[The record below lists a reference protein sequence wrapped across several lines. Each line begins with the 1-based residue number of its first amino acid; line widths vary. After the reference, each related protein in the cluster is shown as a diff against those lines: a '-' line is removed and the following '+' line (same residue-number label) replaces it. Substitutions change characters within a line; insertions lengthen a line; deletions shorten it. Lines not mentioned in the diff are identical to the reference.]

1 MSRTLYQHNGKTL
14 TAIQLMITIRKEME
28 FAMPPRGVTVHSTTV
43 GGKRFERVTW
53 RCEVE
58 GCWYVRILADKSD
71 ATLETARK
79 NHKTTSIGFP
89 CPSPP
94 MRESLV
100 SGLPEIEKLW
110 RELDD
115 ITDAL
120 VGKVEYRGMNSD
132 ALKGYAQGIAFCI
145 VMKDRDIFQDV
156 NAVSKEAA
164 ARWKMRNDKAPYRKT
179 PTTQN
184 TNGSWMVNH
193 GWSEAEHGS
202 VSKIPPVPTQ
212 PTGDT
217 PAIKNAKA
225 KLNPDKIKG
234 IKNALAA
241 QMFTHD
247 ELAST
252 YGIPVA
258 LVRQIEAGTYGA
270 EVS

>member
-1 MSRTLYQHNGKTL
+1 MSRTLYQHNGKAL
-14 TAIQLMITIRKEME
+14 TATQLMITIRREME
-28 FAMPPRGVTVHSTTV
+28 FAMPPRGVTVHSATV

-58 GCWYVRILADKSD
+58 GCWHVRILADKSD
-71 ATLETARK
+71 ATLAAARE
-79 NHKTTSIGFP
+79 NHKTTSIGFH

-120 VGKVEYRGMNSD
+120 VAKTEYRNMNAD

-145 VMKDRDIFQDV
+145 VMKDREIFQDV
-156 NAVSKEAA
+156 TSVSKEAA

-179 PTTQN
+179 PTTQD
-184 TNGSWMVNH
+184 TNGSWMANR
-193 GWSEAEHGS
+193 GWSETEHGS
-202 VSKIPPVPTQ
+202 VGKVLPAQAGPAE
-212 PTGDT
+212 DT
-217 PAIKNAKA
+217 PAIKNAKS
-225 KLNPDKIKG
+225 KLSPDKIKG

-241 QMFTHD
+241 QMFTHE

-252 YGIPVA
+252 YGIPAA
-258 LVRQIEAGTYGA
+258 LVRQIEAGTYGT